1 MVSCI
6 VIQLGFNYY
15 PVLSLLL
22 HENKNS
28 EVVLHPVSIVV
39 CSHNEYEGLQELIPA
54 LLQQDYPDFEIV
66 IIDDRSWDGSYDYL
80 LGLKSQYPHFKL
92 VRIEETPDWVSS
104 KKYALTLGLKAAKN
118 RLVLLTDADCVPVS
132 NQWIKEMVKNIRP
145 NTEAVLGYSPYQVK
159 EGFLNLL
166 IRYETFYTG
175 LQYLSFAAIGKPYMG
190 VGRNLC
196 YFKDMFLKNKN
207 LHLQVRILGG
217 DDDIFINT
225 IAKKDNIAIALKPET
240 QVISKPKETF
250 KEWYVQKRRHLSVGK
265 HYKMNNRFIL
275 ALLAVTHFG
284 VRISMFILP
293 FAALLWYEPSVW
305 QKPLFLGL
313 LSGST
318 FCYLS
323 TIVNYSL
330 VSRKL
335 KDSIKWYQI
344 IWLDWLYL
352 AYYFVFTIPAL
363 MTKNVKWK

>member
-1 MVSCI
+1 
-6 VIQLGFNYY
+6 
-15 PVLSLLL
+15 VLFLLL
-22 HENKNS
+22 HQNKNS
-28 EVVLHPVSIVV
+28 EVILHPVSVVV
-39 CSHNEYEGLQELIPA
+39 CSRNEYESLQELLPA
-54 LLQQDYPDFEIV
+54 LLQQDYPDFEV
-66 IIDDRSWDGSYDYL
+66 IIVDDRSWDGSYDYL
-80 LGLKSQYPHFKL
+80 LGLKSQYSHFRL

-104 KKYALTLGLKAAKN
+104 KKYALTLGLKAAKH

-132 NQWIKEMVKNIRP
+132 NQWIKEMVQNIGP

-159 EGFLNLL
+159 KGLLNLL

-250 KEWYVQKRRHLSVGK
+250 KEWYLQKKRHLSVGK
-265 HYKMNNRFIL
+265 HYKMNHKFIL
-275 ALLAVTHFG
+275 ALLAVAHFG
-284 VRISMFILP
+284 ARVSIFVLIL
-293 FAALLWYEPSVW
+293 AAIFGYGLTVW
-305 QKPLFLGL
+305 QEPLFLGL
-313 LSGST
+313 LSGSI

-330 VSRKL
+330 VSHKL